1 MPHNLVILD
10 FRLGVILDR
19 RSILEFAT
27 ITRVPAPVICSK
39 LKQKLDKIGGLAMQQ
54 VQNSPFFTQIRQRL
68 QTKPNQ
74 EVEDSL
80 WFRILVQSL
89 VVVGIIATDVAA
101 DTSISLWA
109 VPASIAGATWSWYGR
124 RNSNI
129 PVKFCIAIGML
140 LALAAFLWNL
150 RDSLNDTRA
159 ILAELLIQLQVLHS
173 FDLPRRKDLGY
184 SMVIGLILLGVAA
197 TLSQTMTFAPLL
209 LLFLAIALPVLVLDY
224 RARLGLK
231 PTPIGRRKKEKF
243 VLPFSVKR
251 LSFLLLVVVGLGLA
265 IFAFLPRVPGYQL
278 RTFPVSSPIELTEN
292 FDPSNINNPAY
303 SRGRN
308 SGEGNGTGLGR
319 NPEKG
324 AGELDDTFYYGF
336 NTTINQN
343 LRGIMK
349 PKTVMRVRSQAEGFW
364 RVMAFDKYTGQGWE
378 ISRNKQTQTIDR
390 PSWSYQFILPALL
403 TASQTQE
410 VVQTYTVVSEMPN
423 IIPALSQPRQVY
435 FPTQQI
441 AIDPERSLRSPVG
454 LNEGLTYTVISDV
467 AFRDRT
473 ALGKTSLDYPEKIKK
488 YYLQVPEAIKEKV
501 RNRTEEILVNQNKV
515 SKSNKEITSVY
526 EKALYLAQYLK
537 QNPNYKLEGFP
548 PFLGENEDLVEA
560 FLFGYKN
567 SPANKKITGGY
578 ADHFTTVY
586 TIMLRSIGIPA
597 RVAAGFSPG
606 TFNYFT
612 GLYIVKNTDAHLL
625 TEVYFPNYGWFAF
638 DPIPGH
644 PLIPPSINE
653 NQSFTLIERFW
664 KWIAGWLPSPV
675 TGFLNTVFAAIAAT
689 LFGVLAWFFGLFA
702 QGWTGLFF
710 GSILTISLAFL
721 AWLAWQGWQVWRYH
735 LWLQKLPPMES
746 IYQQMLK
753 RLKEKGLRKHPAQ
766 TPLEYVNAVST
777 HYPPESA
784 AAIAEISQAYIS
796 WRYGGEN
803 PNLKYLKKRLQDLRK
818 ISKKKTQ

>member
-1 MPHNLVILD
+1 
-10 FRLGVILDR
+10 
-19 RSILEFAT
+19 
-27 ITRVPAPVICSK
+27 
-39 LKQKLDKIGGLAMQQ
+39 MQQ
-54 VQNSPFFTQIRQRL
+54 LQNSPFFAQFRQRL
-68 QTKPNQ
+68 QMKPNE
-74 EVEDSL
+74 EVEDSIWL
-80 WFRILVQSL
+80 RVLVQLL

-101 DTSISLWA
+101 ETSISLWA
-109 VPASIAGATWSWYGR
+109 VPASILGATWSWYGR
-124 RNSNI
+124 RKNNI

-140 LALAAFLWNL
+140 LALASFLWNL
-150 RDSLNDTRA
+150 RDSLNDTR
-159 ILAELLIQLQVLHS
+159 LTLGELLIQLQVLHS

-197 TLSQTMTFAPLL
+197 TLSQTMAFAPLL

-224 RARLGLK
+224 RARLGLNS
-231 PTPIGRRKKEKF
+231 PFINRRKKEKIVF
-243 VLPFSVKR
+243 PFSVKR
-251 LSFLLLVVVGLGLA
+251 LSVLLLIAVGLGLT

-292 FDPSNINNPAY
+292 FDPSSINNPAY

-308 SGEGNGTGLGR
+308 SREGSGRGLGR

-343 LRGIMK
+343 LRGMMK

-364 RVMAFDKYTGQGWE
+364 RVLAFDKYTGQGWE

-390 PSWSYQFILPALL
+390 PSWSYQFILSVFPNL
-403 TASQTQE
+403 SRTQE

-423 IIPALSQPRQVY
+423 IIPALPQPRQVY

-441 AIDPERSLRSPVG
+441 AIDTERSLRSPVG

-467 AFRDRT
+467 PLRDRT
-473 ALGKTSLDYPEKIKK
+473 TLGKASTNYPERVKQ

-501 RNRTEEILVNQNKV
+501 KKRTEEILANQNKV
-515 SKSNKEITSVY
+515 AKSNKPITSAY

-548 PFLGENEDLVEA
+548 PFLQENEDLVEA

-578 ADHFTTVY
+578 ADHFATVY

-638 DPIPGH
+638 DAIPGH
-644 PLIPPSINE
+644 PLIPPSVNE

-664 KWIAGWLPSPV
+664 KWIAGWLPSPI
-675 TGFLNTVFAAIAAT
+675 TGFLNTVFAAIAAG
-689 LFGVLAWFFGLFA
+689 LFGAIAWFFGLFVK
-702 QGWTGLFF
+702 GWTGIFF
-710 GSILTISLAFL
+710 GLLLSIGLAFL
-721 AWLAWQGWQVWRYH
+721 AWLAWQGWQRWRYH

-753 RLKEKGLRKHPAQ
+753 WLKEKGFRKHPAQ
-766 TPLEYVNAVST
+766 TPLEYVNAVSD
-777 HYPPESA
+777 HYPPERA
-784 AAIAEISQAYIS
+784 EAIAEISQAYIS

-803 PNLKYLKKRLQDLRK
+803 PNIKRLRKRLQDLRK
-818 ISKKKTQ
+818 TSQKKGK

>member
-1 MPHNLVILD
+1 
-10 FRLGVILDR
+10 
-19 RSILEFAT
+19 
-27 ITRVPAPVICSK
+27 
-39 LKQKLDKIGGLAMQQ
+39 MQQ
-54 VQNSPFFTQIRQRL
+54 LQNSPFWSQFRQRL
-68 QTKPNQ
+68 QAIPNQ

-80 WFRILVQSL
+80 WLRILVQAL

-101 DTSISLWA
+101 ETSISLWA
-109 VPASIAGATWSWYGR
+109 VPASILGATWSWYQR
-124 RNSNI
+124 RNNNI

-140 LALAAFLWNL
+140 LALASFLWNL
-150 RDSLNDTRA
+150 RDSLNDTRQ

-231 PTPIGRRKKEKF
+231 PIPIGKRKKEKIVF
-243 VLPFSVKR
+243 PFSVKR
-251 LSFLLLVVVGLGLA
+251 LSLLLLVVIGLGLS

-303 SRGRN
+303 RGRN
-308 SGEGNGTGLGR
+308 SGEGSGAGLGR

-336 NTTINQN
+336 NTVINQN
-343 LRGIMK
+343 LRGILK
-349 PKTVMRVRSQAEGFW
+349 PKTLMRVRSQAEGFW

-378 ISRNKQTQTIDR
+378 VSRNKQTQTIDR
-390 PSWSYQFILPALL
+390 PSWSFQFILPALPSFSL
-403 TASQTQE
+403 TQE
-410 VVQTYTVVSEMPN
+410 VIQTYTVVSEMPN

-441 AIDPERSLRSPVG
+441 AVDAERSLRSPVG

-467 AFRDRT
+467 AIRDRSVLSKASPT
-473 ALGKTSLDYPEKIKK
+473 YPERIKK

-501 RNRTEEILVNQNKV
+501 RKRTEEILANQNKV
-515 SKSNKEITSVY
+515 AKSNKPITSAY

-537 QNPNYKLEGFP
+537 QNPNYKIEGLP
-548 PFLGENEDLVEA
+548 PFLQENEDLVEA

-567 SPANKKITGGY
+567 SPAHKKITGGY
-578 ADHFTTVY
+578 ADHFTSVY

-597 RVAAGFSPG
+597 RVAAGFAPG

-644 PLIPPSINE
+644 PLIPPSVNE
-653 NQSFTLIERFW
+653 NQ
-664 KWIAGWLPSPV
+664 
-675 TGFLNTVFAAIAAT
+675 
-689 LFGVLAWFFGLFA
+689 
-702 QGWTGLFF
+702 
-710 GSILTISLAFL
+710 
-721 AWLAWQGWQVWRYH
+721 
-735 LWLQKLPPMES
+735 
-746 IYQQMLK
+746 
-753 RLKEKGLRKHPAQ
+753 
-766 TPLEYVNAVST
+766 
-777 HYPPESA
+777 
-784 AAIAEISQAYIS
+784 
-796 WRYGGEN
+796 
-803 PNLKYLKKRLQDLRK
+803 
-818 ISKKKTQ
+818 

>member
-1 MPHNLVILD
+1 
-10 FRLGVILDR
+10 
-19 RSILEFAT
+19 
-27 ITRVPAPVICSK
+27 
-39 LKQKLDKIGGLAMQQ
+39 MQQ
-54 VQNSPFFTQIRQRL
+54 LRNSPFLSQFRQRL
-68 QTKPNQ
+68 QAKPNQ
-74 EVEDSL
+74 EVEDSIWL
-80 WFRILVQSL
+80 RILVQLL
-89 VVVGIIATDVAA
+89 VAIGIIATDVAA
-101 DTSISLWA
+101 ETSISWWA
-109 VPASIAGATWSWYGR
+109 VPVSIFGATWSWYR
-124 RNSNI
+124 RRHSNI
-129 PVKFCIAIGML
+129 PVKFGIAIGML
-140 LALAAFLWNL
+140 LALASFLLNIQG
-150 RDSLNDTRA
+150 SLNDTRL

-224 RARLGLK
+224 RSRLGLK
-231 PTPIGRRKKEKF
+231 PTPISWRKKETI

-251 LSFLLLVVVGLGLA
+251 LSLLLLVVVGLGLT

-278 RTFPVSSPIELTEN
+278 RTFPVSAPIELTGN

-308 SGEGNGTGLGR
+308 PGQGNGRGLGR
-319 NPEKG
+319 NREKG

-336 NTTINQN
+336 NSVINQN
-343 LRGIMK
+343 LRGTMK

-378 ISRNKQTQTIDR
+378 VSRNKQTQTIER
-390 PSWSYQFILPALL
+390 PIWSFQFILPMIPTLN
-403 TASQTQE
+403 QTQE
-410 VVQTYTVVSEMPN
+410 VIQSYTVVSEMPN
-423 IIPALSQPRQVY
+423 IIPALAQPRQVY

-441 AIDPERSLRSPVG
+441 AIDAERSLRSPVG

-467 AFRDRT
+467 SLRDRT
-473 ALGKTSLDYPEKIKK
+473 ALSKAPTNYPTNIKK

-501 RNRTEEILVNQNKV
+501 RKRTEEILANQNKV
-515 SKSNKEITSVY
+515 SKSNKDITSVY

-537 QNPNYKLEGFP
+537 QNPNYKLEGLP
-548 PFLGENEDLVEA
+548 PFLQKNEDLVEA

-567 SPANKKITGGY
+567 SPPNKKITGGY

-644 PLIPPSINE
+644 PLIPPSVNE
-653 NQSFTLIERFW
+653 NQTFSLIERFW

-675 TGFLNTVFAAIAAT
+675 TGFLNTVFGAIAAA
-689 LFGVLAWFFGLFA
+689 LFGAIAWFFGLFA
-702 QGWTGLFF
+702 KGWMGLFSGLF
-710 GSILTISLAFL
+710 TTIVLAFV
-721 AWLAWQGWQVWRYH
+721 AWLAWQGWQMWRYH

-753 RLKEKGLRKHPAQ
+753 WLKEKGLRKHPAQ
-766 TPLEYVNAVST
+766 TPLEYVNAVT
-777 HYPPESA
+777 KHCPPERA
-784 AAIAEISQAYIS
+784 EAIAEISQAYIS

-803 PNLKYLKKRLQDLRK
+803 PNLKRLRK
-818 ISKKKTQ
+818 ILKDLQNSPNRGKG

>member
-1 MPHNLVILD
+1 
-10 FRLGVILDR
+10 
-19 RSILEFAT
+19 
-27 ITRVPAPVICSK
+27 
-39 LKQKLDKIGGLAMQQ
+39 MQQ
-54 VQNSPFFTQIRQRL
+54 LRNSPFLSQFRQRL
-68 QTKPNQ
+68 QAQPNQ
-74 EVEDSL
+74 EVEDSIWL
-80 WFRILVQSL
+80 RILVQLL
-89 VVVGIIATDVAA
+89 VAIGIIATDVAA
-101 DTSISLWA
+101 ETSISWWA
-109 VPASIAGATWSWYGR
+109 VPVSIFGASWSWYR
-124 RNSNI
+124 RRKSNI
-129 PVKFCIAIGML
+129 PVKFGIAIGML
-140 LALAAFLWNL
+140 LALASFLLNI
-150 RDSLNDTRA
+150 RGSLNDTRL

-197 TLSQTMTFAPLL
+197 TLSQTMSFAPLL

-231 PTPIGRRKKEKF
+231 PTPIGWRKKEKI

-251 LSFLLLVVVGLGLA
+251 LSLLLLLVVGLGLT

-278 RTFPVSSPIELTEN
+278 RTFPVSAPIELTEN

-308 SGEGNGTGLGR
+308 PGKGNGTGLGR
-319 NPEKG
+319 NREKG

-336 NTTINQN
+336 NSVINQN

-378 ISRNKQTQTIDR
+378 VSRNKQTQTIER
-390 PSWSYQFILPALL
+390 PNWSFQFILPTLPTL
-403 TASQTQE
+403 NETQE
-410 VVQTYTVVSEMPN
+410 VIQSYTVVSEMPN
-423 IIPALSQPRQVY
+423 IIPALAQPRQVY

-441 AIDPERSLRSPVG
+441 AIDAERSLRSPVG

-467 AFRDRT
+467 SLRDRS
-473 ALGKTSLDYPEKIKK
+473 ALAKAPTNYPTNIKK

-501 RNRTEEILVNQNKV
+501 RQRTEEILANQNKV
-515 SKSNKEITSVY
+515 SKTNKDITSVY

-537 QNPNYKLEGFP
+537 QNPNYKLEELP
-548 PFLGENEDLVEA
+548 PFLQEKEDLVEA

-567 SPANKKITGGY
+567 SPPNKKITGGY

-644 PLIPPSINE
+644 PLIPPSVNE
-653 NQSFTLIERFW
+653 NQTFSLIERFW

-675 TGFLNTVFAAIAAT
+675 TGFLNTVFGAIAAA
-689 LFGVLAWFFGLFA
+689 LFGAIAWFFGLFSK
-702 QGWTGLFF
+702 GWMGLFL
-710 GSILTISLAFL
+710 GLIVTIALAFL
-721 AWLAWQGWQVWRYH
+721 AWLAWQGWQMWRYH

-753 RLKEKGLRKHPAQ
+753 WLKEKGLRKHPAQ
-766 TPLEYVNAVST
+766 TPLEYVNAVT
-777 HYPPESA
+777 KHCPPERA
-784 AAIAEISQAYIS
+784 EAIAEISQAYIS

-803 PNLKYLKKRLQDLRK
+803 PNLKRLRKRLKDLRNTSKKRG
-818 ISKKKTQ
+818 

>member
-1 MPHNLVILD
+1 
-10 FRLGVILDR
+10 
-19 RSILEFAT
+19 
-27 ITRVPAPVICSK
+27 
-39 LKQKLDKIGGLAMQQ
+39 MQQ
-54 VQNSPFFTQIRQRL
+54 LRNSPFLLQFRQRL
-68 QTKPNQ
+68 QAKPNQ
-74 EVEDSL
+74 EVEDSIWL
-80 WFRILVQSL
+80 RILVQLL
-89 VVVGIIATDVAA
+89 VAIGIIATDVAA
-101 DTSISLWA
+101 ETTISWWA
-109 VPASIAGATWSWYGR
+109 VPVSIFGATWSWYRR

-129 PVKFCIAIGML
+129 PVKFGMAIGML
-140 LALAAFLWNL
+140 LALASFLLNI
-150 RDSLNDTRA
+150 RGSLNDTRL

-209 LLFLAIALPVLVLDY
+209 LLFLAIALPVLILDY
-224 RARLGLK
+224 RSRLGLK
-231 PTPIGRRKKEKF
+231 PTPISWRKKETI

-251 LSFLLLVVVGLGLA
+251 LSLLLLVVIGLGLT

-278 RTFPVSSPIELTEN
+278 RTFPVSAPIELTGN

-308 SGEGNGTGLGR
+308 PGQGNGTGLGR
-319 NPEKG
+319 NREKG

-336 NTTINQN
+336 NSVINQN
-343 LRGIMK
+343 LRGTMK

-378 ISRNKQTQTIDR
+378 VSRNKQTQTIER
-390 PSWSYQFILPALL
+390 PIWSFQFILPTLPTL
-403 TASQTQE
+403 NETQE
-410 VVQTYTVVSEMPN
+410 VIQSYTVVSEMPN
-423 IIPALSQPRQVY
+423 IIPALAQPRQVY

-441 AIDPERSLRSPVG
+441 AIDAERSLRSPVG

-467 AFRDRT
+467 SLRDRT
-473 ALGKTSLDYPEKIKK
+473 ALSKAPTNYPTNIKK
-488 YYLQVPEAIKEKV
+488 YYLQVPEAIQEKV
-501 RNRTEEILVNQNKV
+501 RKRTEEILANQNKV

-537 QNPNYKLEGFP
+537 QNPNYKLEGLP
-548 PFLGENEDLVEA
+548 PFLQENEDLVEA

-567 SPANKKITGGY
+567 STASKKITGGY
-578 ADHFTTVY
+578 GDHFTTVY

-644 PLIPPSINE
+644 PLIPPSVNE
-653 NQSFTLIERFW
+653 NQTFSLIERFW

-675 TGFLNTVFAAIAAT
+675 TGFLNTVFGAIAAA
-689 LFGVLAWFFGLFA
+689 LFGAIAWFFGLFA
-702 QGWTGLFF
+702 KGWMGLFL
-710 GSILTISLAFL
+710 GLIVTIALAFL
-721 AWLAWQGWQVWRYH
+721 AWLAWQGWQMWRYY

-753 RLKEKGLRKHPAQ
+753 WLKEKGLRKHPAQ
-766 TPLEYVNAVST
+766 TPLEYVNAVT
-777 HYPPESA
+777 KHCPPERA
-784 AAIAEISQAYIS
+784 EAIAEISQAYIS

-803 PNLKYLKKRLQDLRK
+803 PNLKRLRKRLKDLRNSQK
-818 ISKKKTQ
+818 RGNG

>member
-1 MPHNLVILD
+1 
-10 FRLGVILDR
+10 
-19 RSILEFAT
+19 
-27 ITRVPAPVICSK
+27 
-39 LKQKLDKIGGLAMQQ
+39 MQQ
-54 VQNSPFFTQIRQRL
+54 LQNRPFFRQFQQML
-68 QTKPNQ
+68 QARPNQ
-74 EVEDSL
+74 EVEDSIWL
-80 WFRILVQSL
+80 RILVQLL
-89 VVVGIIATDVAA
+89 VVIGIVATDVAA
-101 DTSISLWA
+101 ETSISLWA
-109 VPASIAGATWSWYGR
+109 VPASIAGAVWSWYRR

-129 PVKFCIAIGML
+129 PIKFCIAIGML
-140 LALAAFLWNL
+140 LALASFLLNL
-150 RDSLNDTRA
+150 RDSLNDTRL

-197 TLSQTMTFAPLL
+197 TLSQTMAFAPLL
-209 LLFLAIALPVLVLDY
+209 LCFLAIALPVLVLDY

-231 PTPIGRRKKEKF
+231 SILVSRENRGKKEKV

-251 LSFLLLVVVGLGLA
+251 LSLLLLLVVGLGLS

-278 RTFPVSSPIELTEN
+278 RTFPVSAPIELTGS

-303 SRGRN
+303 NRGRN
-308 SGEGNGTGLGR
+308 SGGSSGSGAGR
-319 NPEKG
+319 NREKG

-336 NTTINQN
+336 NTIINQN

-378 ISRNKQTQTIDR
+378 VSRNKQTQTIER
-390 PSWSYQFILPALL
+390 PVWSFEFILPTLPTL
-403 TASQTQE
+403 SQTQE
-410 VVQTYTVVSEMPN
+410 VIQSYTVVSEMPN
-423 IIPALSQPRQVY
+423 IIPALAQPRQLY

-441 AIDPERSLRSPVG
+441 AIDAERSLRSPVG
-454 LNEGLTYTVISDV
+454 LNEGLTYTVISNV
-467 AFRDRT
+467 TMRDRT
-473 ALGKTSLDYPEKIKK
+473 ELGKAPTNYTQRTKQ

-501 RNRTEEILVNQNKV
+501 KKRTEEILANRNKV

-537 QNPNYKLEGFP
+537 QNPNYKLEGLP
-548 PFLGENEDLVEA
+548 PFLQENEDLVEA

-597 RVAAGFSPG
+597 RVAAGFAPG

-644 PLIPPSINE
+644 PLIPPSVEE
-653 NQSFTLIERFW
+653 NQTFSLIEKFW

-675 TGFLNTVFAAIAAT
+675 TGFLNTVFGAIAAA
-689 LFGVLAWFFGLFA
+689 LFTAIAWFFGLFSK
-702 QGWTGLFF
+702 GWTGLFL
-710 GSILTISLAFL
+710 GLIVTIAFAFL
-721 AWLAWQGWQVWRYH
+721 AWLAWQGWQIWRYH

-746 IYQQMLK
+746 IYQQMLQW
-753 RLKEKGLRKHPAQ
+753 LKEKGLRKHPAQ
-766 TPLEYVNAVST
+766 TPFEYANVVSQ
-777 HYPPESA
+777 HYSPERA
-784 AAIAEISQAYIS
+784 EAIAEISQAYIS
-796 WRYGGEN
+796 WRYGGES
-803 PNLKYLKKRLQDLRK
+803 PNLKRLRKRLKDLRK
-818 ISKKKTQ
+818 TSKMQVNSK

>member
-1 MPHNLVILD
+1 
-10 FRLGVILDR
+10 
-19 RSILEFAT
+19 
-27 ITRVPAPVICSK
+27 
-39 LKQKLDKIGGLAMQQ
+39 MQQ
-54 VQNSPFFTQIRQRL
+54 LQNSPFFSQFRQRL
-68 QTKPNQ
+68 QAKPNE

-80 WFRILVQSL
+80 WFRILVQLL

-101 DTSISLWA
+101 ETSISLWA
-109 VPASIAGATWSWYGR
+109 VPASILGATWSWYQR
-124 RNSNI
+124 RKRNI

-140 LALAAFLWNL
+140 LALASFLWNL
-150 RDSLNDTRA
+150 RDSLNDTRL
-159 ILAELLIQLQVLHS
+159 ILGELLIQLQVLHS

-197 TLSQTMTFAPLL
+197 TLSQTMAFAPLL
-209 LLFLAIALPVLVLDY
+209 LLFLAIALPALVLDY

-231 PTPIGRRKKEKF
+231 PITISRRKKEKIVF
-243 VLPFSVKR
+243 PFSLKR
-251 LSFLLLVVVGLGLA
+251 LSVLLLVVVGLGLS

-303 SRGRN
+303 NRGRN
-308 SGEGNGTGLGR
+308 SGEGNGRGLGSNR
-319 NPEKG
+319 EKG

-336 NTTINQN
+336 NAVINQN

-349 PKTVMRVRSQAEGFW
+349 PQTVMRVRSQAEGFW
-364 RVMAFDKYTGQGWE
+364 RVMAFDKYNGQGWE
-378 ISRNKQTQTIDR
+378 VSRNKQTQTIDR
-390 PSWSYQFILPALL
+390 PSWSFQFILPTLATL
-403 TASQTQE
+403 SRTQE

-441 AIDPERSLRSPVG
+441 AMDAERSLRSPVG

-467 AFRDRT
+467 ALRDRT
-473 ALGKTSLDYPEKIKK
+473 ALGKASTDYPENVKK

-501 RNRTEEILVNQNKV
+501 RKRTEQILVNQQKV
-515 SKSNKEITSVY
+515 SKSNKKIASNY

-537 QNPNYKLEGFP
+537 QNPNYKIEGFP
-548 PFLGENEDLVEA
+548 PFLEENEDLVEA

-567 SPANKKITGGY
+567 SPANKTITGGY

-606 TFNYFT
+606 TFNPFT

-644 PLIPPSINE
+644 PLIPPSVNE
-653 NQSFTLIERFW
+653 SQSYSLIERFW

-675 TGFLNTVFAAIAAT
+675 TGFLNTVFGAIAAA
-689 LFGVLAWFFGLFA
+689 LFGAIAWFFGLFA

-710 GSILTISLAFL
+710 GSILTIILAFV
-721 AWLAWQGWQVWRYH
+721 AWLAWQGWQMWRYH
-735 LWLQKLPPMES
+735 LWLRKLPAMES

-753 RLKEKGLRKHPAQ
+753 WLKEKGLRKHPAQ
-766 TPLEYVNAVST
+766 TPLEYVHEVSS
-777 HYPPESA
+777 HCSA
-784 AAIAEISQAYIS
+784 EGAEAIAEISQAYIS

-803 PNLKYLKKRLQDLRK
+803 PNLKRLKRRLQDLQ
-818 ISKKKTQ
+818 KTANKRIKR